1 MNESDVDFDVDALME
16 AAENADRYLDAIK
29 PREEHLQCLSSTF
42 GHSTFRPMQWEIIRT
57 IIEERR
63 DVCVVM
69 PTGYGK
75 SLCFQFPSV
84 FTNGITLVVSPL
96 ISLMQDQ
103 VLSLEVANIPACFL
117 GSAQR
122 KRNIEDD
129 VLNGD
134 FRLVYASP
142 EYLTGDRGKHLLRNL
157 EKTLTLIAIDEA
169 HCVSQWGHDF
179 RPDYRRLSEIRSIV
193 TKVPI
198 LAVTAT
204 ATQQV
209 RADIAQSLRMQNTRF
224 VCMGFD
230 RPNIEFSFRPK
241 SDSIWDDLRPYLT
254 NIRGSV
260 IVYVMR
266 KADAEQI
273 ARVLQ
278 DHGVRC
284 EFYHAG
290 AALKKRQEILED
302 FTRDRLQVIVATV
315 AFGMGIDKPDVRFVL
330 HYGVSKNL
338 ETYAH
343 ETGRAGRDGQPSKA
357 VTFFDKKDF
366 AFQQWLLNENHE
378 RKSAAAQQHLQ
389 ELAQKMKEFCYTSRC
404 RR

>member
-1 MNESDVDFDVDALME
+1 MSESNAEFDDDALME
-16 AAENADRYLDAIK
+16 AAENADCYLDATK
-29 PREEHLQCLSSTF
+29 PRDEHLECLKSTF
-42 GHSTFRPMQWEIIRT
+42 GHSAFRPKQWDIIRT
-57 IIEERR
+57 VIEDRR

-103 VLSLEVANIPACFL
+103 VLSLEVANIPACLL

-122 KRNIEDD
+122 NRNIDAE

-134 FRLVYASP
+134 YRLVYASP
-142 EYLTGDRGKHLLRNL
+142 EYLTGERGKDLLRKL

-179 RPDYRRLSEIRSIV
+179 RPDYRRLSEIRGV
-193 TKVPI
+193 VKKVPI

-204 ATQQV
+204 ATEKV
-209 RADIAQSLRMQNTRF
+209 RADIAESLRMHNTQF
-224 VCMGFD
+224 ICMGFD
-230 RPNIEFSFRPK
+230 RPNIDFSFRPK
-241 SDSIWDDLRPYLT
+241 GDSAWDDLRPYTT

-273 ARVLQ
+273 AAVLQ

-284 EFYHAG
+284 EYYHAG
-290 AALKKRQEILED
+290 AALGKRQAILED

-315 AFGMGIDKPDVRFVL
+315 AFGMGIDKPDVRFVI

-338 ETYAH
+338 ETYYQ
-343 ETGRAGRDGQPSKA
+343 EVGRAGRDGQPSKA
-357 VTFFDKKDF
+357 VTFFDRKDF
-366 AFQQWLLNENHE
+366 GFQQWLLTENHD
-378 RKSAAAQQHLQ
+378 RKSAATQQHLQ

>member
-1 MNESDVDFDVDALME
+1 MSESDADLDDDVLAAAVDD
-16 AAENADRYLDAIK
+16 ADRHLEATK
-29 PREEHLQCLSSTF
+29 PRQEHLQCLKTTF
-42 GHSTFRPMQWEIIRT
+42 GHSAFRPMQWEIIRA
-57 IIEERR
+57 IIEDRR

-122 KRNIEDD
+122 NRNIETE
-129 VLNGD
+129 VLSGD
-134 FRLVYASP
+134 FRLVYVSP
-142 EYLTGDRGKHLLRNL
+142 EYITGDRGKDLLRQL
-157 EKTLTLIAIDEA
+157 EKSITLIAIDEA

-179 RPDYRRLSEIRSIV
+179 RTQYRQLSQIRDV
-193 TKVPI
+193 VKKVPI

-204 ATQQV
+204 ATVQV
-209 RADIAQSLRMQNTRF
+209 RSDIAQSLRMQNTRF
-224 VCMGFD
+224 ICMGFD
-230 RPNIEFSFRPK
+230 RPNIEFGFRPK
-241 SDSIWDDLRPYLT
+241 SDNIWDDLRLYVT

-260 IVYVMR
+260 IVYVLR
-266 KADAEQI
+266 KNDAEQV
-273 ARVLQ
+273 AKVLH

-284 EFYHAG
+284 EYYHAG
-290 AALKKRQEILED
+290 ASLKKRQEVLED

-315 AFGMGIDKPDVRFVL
+315 AFGMGIDKPDVRLVL

-338 ETYAH
+338 ETYYQ
-343 ETGRAGRDGQPSKA
+343 EVGRAGRDGQPSKA

-366 AFQQWLLNENHE
+366 TFHQWLLTENHE
-378 RKSAAAQQHLQ
+378 RKSEKVQNHLQ
-389 ELAQKMKEFCYTSRC
+389 ELAQKMKEFCYTTRC

>member
-1 MNESDVDFDVDALME
+1 MSECGADWDDDALME
-16 AAENADRYLDAIK
+16 AAENADRYLDATK
-29 PREEHLQCLSSTF
+29 PREEHVQCLKSTF
-42 GHSTFRPMQWEIIRT
+42 GHSAFRPSQWEIIRA
-57 IIEERR
+57 IIEDRR

-103 VLSLEVANIPACFL
+103 VLSLEVANIPACLL

-122 KRNIEDD
+122 NRNIESE

-134 FRLVYASP
+134 YRLVYASP
-142 EYLTGDRGKHLLRNL
+142 EYLTGDRGKDLLRKL

-179 RPDYRRLSEIRSIV
+179 RPDYRRLSEIRDV
-193 TKVPI
+193 VKNVPI

-204 ATQQV
+204 ATHQV
-209 RADIAQSLRMQNTRF
+209 RADIAKSLRMQKTKF

-241 SDSIWDDLRPYLT
+241 GDSVWDDLRPYT
-254 NIRGSV
+254 VNIRGSV

-266 KADAEQI
+266 KADAEHVAQ
-273 ARVLQ
+273 VLQ
-278 DHGVRC
+278 EHGVRC
-284 EFYHAG
+284 EYYHAG
-290 AALKKRQEILED
+290 AALKKRQEILKD
-302 FTRDRLQVIVATV
+302 FTRDHLQVIVATV
-315 AFGMGIDKPDVRFVL
+315 AFGMGIDKPDVRFVI
-330 HYGVSKNL
+330 HYGVSKNV
-338 ETYAH
+338 ETYYQ
-343 ETGRAGRDGQPSKA
+343 EVGRAGRDGQPSKA

-366 AFQQWLLNENHE
+366 SFQQWLLSENID
-378 RKSAAAQQHLQ
+378 RKPATTQQYLQ
-389 ELAQKMKEFCYTSRC
+389 ELAQKMKEFCYSSRC